1 MLKEVITDETDAS
14 REFPDPSSAA
24 ERIGG
29 SVGRGRLFLRSR
41 AEAEALFL
49 ANLPLIERVIA
60 STCRRHA
67 VRGDEAEEFAATVK
81 LHLVENDYAVLR
93 KFEGKSSLATF
104 LTTVIKNLFRDFRI
118 SRWGKWRPSA
128 EALRLGVEAVQ
139 LETLLVRDGISFD
152 EAERMLRENF
162 HVRLTTA
169 ELADLAGRL
178 PPRLPRRFEGEEVLE
193 HLGVEAAADQGLID
207 QERAAVAA
215 KVGAALAE
223 TLEALPE
230 EDQLILRMHFV
241 DGLSLASIARM
252 LALEPKPLYRRRQRL
267 FARFRAALEA
277 QGLGPE
283 EVKRTEGKAE
293 VGLWQDGG
301 EEESGEKR

>member
-1 MLKEVITDETDAS
+1 
-14 REFPDPSSAA
+14 
-24 ERIGG
+24 
-29 SVGRGRLFLRSR
+29 
-41 AEAEALFL
+41 
-49 ANLPLIERVIA
+49 LIERVIA

-81 LHLVENDYAVLR
+81 LHLVDNDYAVLR

-162 HVRLTTA
+162 HVRLSAA
-169 ELADLAGRL
+169 ELAELAAQL
-178 PPRLPRRFEGEEVLE
+178 PPRQPRRFEGEEVLE
-193 HLGVEAAADQGLID
+193 RLGVEAAADQGLID
-207 QERAAVAA
+207 EERAAVAA
-215 KVGAALAE
+215 RVENALAE
-223 TLEALPE
+223 ALEELPE

-252 LALEPKPLYRRRQRL
+252 LALEQKPLYRRRQRL
-267 FARFRAALEA
+267 FARLRAALQA
-277 QGLGPE
+277 QGFGPE
-283 EVKRTEGKAE
+283 EVKRIQGRAE
-293 VGLWQDGG
+293 VGLWHDGH
-301 EEESGEKR
+301 EKESGETR